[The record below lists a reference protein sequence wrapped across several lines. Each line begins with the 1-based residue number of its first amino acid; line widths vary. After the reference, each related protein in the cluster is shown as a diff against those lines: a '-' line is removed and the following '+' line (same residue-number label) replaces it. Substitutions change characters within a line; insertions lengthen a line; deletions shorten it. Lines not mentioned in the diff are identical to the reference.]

1 MLNELKHGELHGP
14 SIWHFYYL
22 DDGFLMVIEVP
33 DLTSPVTYVTMALL
47 LMLLLFFFNLRIFPH
62 NNNLSIKVFIKM
74 DRSSL

>member
-33 DLTSPVTYVTMALL
+33 DYIQATSVLPSKIHLTLQPPLNMDLLTAAVTLTV
-47 LMLLLFFFNLRIFPH
+47 LR
-62 NNNLSIKVFIKM
+62 
-74 DRSSL
+74 